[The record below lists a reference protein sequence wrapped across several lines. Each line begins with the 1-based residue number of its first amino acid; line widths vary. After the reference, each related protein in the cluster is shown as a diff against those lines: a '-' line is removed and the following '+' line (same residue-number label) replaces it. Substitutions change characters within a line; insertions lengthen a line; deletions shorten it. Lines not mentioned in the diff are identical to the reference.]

1 MFENLDVFKMS
12 SAMAKHAG
20 ERQAVISQNV
30 ANADTPGYKARDIS
44 TFSSDYEMTN
54 STALRATRD
63 GHLNGPT
70 NTELTSFFTE
80 KISGSPDG
88 NTVSVEDQMLK
99 ATETIRQHDRALAIY
114 KSALGVLR
122 SSLGRS

>member
-1 MFENLDVFKMS
+1 MFENLDVFKIS

-30 ANADTPGYKARDIS
+30 ANADTPGYHARDLAS
-44 TFSSDYEMTN
+44 FSSSYETAETMAPKMT
-54 STALRATRD
+54 RA
-63 GHLNGPT
+63 GHLSGDTNGR
-70 NTELTSFFTE
+70 LTSFHTD
-80 KISGSPDG
+80 KLSNSPNG
-88 NTVSVEDQMLK
+88 NTVSIEDQMLK